1 MMLSNSTKV
10 WVFIVG
16 ICLFCLILG
25 YRLGDRMGLL
35 IGLAFAV
42 TLNLLIFFYGE
53 AHILHLLQVR
63 ISEGQDPWGL
73 QPLIEDYAYRLGLKR
88 PPRLYILEGPASV
101 AFCIG
106 IAWRKPCICISE
118 GLLKR
123 FSKSDLRAV
132 VAYQIGHIRRMETFG
147 FGVTSILANT
157 LVGLGQL
164 LDQVWPANF
173 FLNKKQKPFL
183 TLLSPLGWLIIRLVV
198 RTKTYY
204 ENDALTA
211 ELIGDRRRLAE
222 VLWRMEG
229 LAQTQPLLIPPCTS
243 HLFMVNPEGF
253 DQKNL
258 FLKFHP
264 AMESRLLKLVGYY
277 PI

>member
-1 MMLSNSTKV
+1 MVSNSTKV
-10 WVFIVG
+10 WVFIIA
-16 ICLFCLILG
+16 ICLFFLVLG
-25 YRLGDRMGLL
+25 FRLGDRVGLL
-35 IGLAFAV
+35 AGLICAII
-42 TLNLLIFFYGE
+42 LNLLIFFYGE
-53 AHILHLLQVR
+53 AHILSLLKVR
-63 ISEGQDPWGL
+63 LSEGQDPWGL
-73 QPLIEDYAYRLGLKR
+73 QPLIKDYAFRLGLKR
-88 PPRLYILEGPASV
+88 QPRLYILEASAAV

-106 IAWRKPCICISE
+106 IAWRQPCICISE

-123 FSKSDLRAV
+123 FTEKDLRAV
-132 VAYQIGHIRRMETFG
+132 IAYQVGHIRRMETFG

-164 LDQVWPANF
+164 LDQVWPPNF
-173 FLNKKQKPFL
+173 FLNKKQMPFL

-204 ENDALTA
+204 ENDTLAA
-211 ELIGDRRRLAE
+211 ELVGDRRNLAE

-253 DQKNL
+253 EQKNL

-264 AMESRLLKLVGYY
+264 SMESRLLKLVGYY

>member
-1 MMLSNSTKV
+1 MVSNSTKV
-10 WVFIVG
+10 WVFIIG
-16 ICLFCLILG
+16 ICLFFLVLG
-25 YRLGDRMGLL
+25 YRLGDRLGLFVGLL
-35 IGLAFAV
+35 SAII
-42 TLNLLIFFYGE
+42 LNLLIFFYGE
-53 AHILHLLQVR
+53 AHILNLLKVR
-63 ISEGQDPWGL
+63 LSEGQDPWGV
-73 QPLIEDYAYRLGLKR
+73 QPLIQDYSYRLGLKR
-88 PPRLYILEGPASV
+88 LPRLYILEASAAV

-106 IAWRKPCICISE
+106 IAWRQPCICISE

-123 FSKSDLRAV
+123 FTEKDLRAV

-164 LDQVWPANF
+164 LDQVWPPNF
-173 FLNKKQKPFL
+173 FLDNKQKPFL
-183 TLLSPLGWLIIRLVV
+183 AILSPLGWLIIRSVV
-198 RTKTYY
+198 RTKTFY
-204 ENDALTA
+204 ENDGLAA
-211 ELIGDRRRLAE
+211 ELVGDRRSLAE

-229 LAQTQPLLIPPCTS
+229 LAQTQPLLVPPCTS

-253 DQKNL
+253 EQKNL

>member
-1 MMLSNSTKV
+1 MVSNSTKV
-10 WVFIVG
+10 WVFIIG
-16 ICLFCLILG
+16 ICLFFLVLG
-25 YRLGDRMGLL
+25 YRLGDRLGLL
-35 IGLAFAV
+35 VGLLSAII
-42 TLNLLIFFYGE
+42 LNVLIFFYGE
-53 AHILHLLQVR
+53 AHILNLLKVR
-63 ISEGQDPWGL
+63 LSEGQDPWGV
-73 QPLIEDYAYRLGLKR
+73 QPLIQDYSYRLGLKR
-88 PPRLYILEGPASV
+88 LPRLYLLEENSAV

-106 IAWRKPCICISE
+106 IAWRQPCICISE

-123 FSKSDLRAV
+123 FTERDLRAV

-164 LDQVWPANF
+164 LDQAWPPNF
-173 FLNKKQKPFL
+173 FLDNKQKPFL
-183 TLLSPLGWLIIRLVV
+183 AILSPLGWLIIRSVV
-198 RTKTYY
+198 RTKTFY
-204 ENDALTA
+204 ENDGLAA
-211 ELIGDRRRLAE
+211 ELVGDRRSLAE

-253 DQKNL
+253 EQKNL

-264 AMESRLLKLVGYY
+264 AMEARLLKLVGYY

>member
-1 MMLSNSTKV
+1 MISNSTKV

-16 ICLFCLILG
+16 ICLLFLVLG
-25 YRLGDRMGLL
+25 YRLGDRVGLL
-35 IGLAFAV
+35 IGLGLAIV
-42 TLNLLIFFYGE
+42 LNLLIFFYGE
-53 AHILHLLQVR
+53 AHILNLLQVR
-63 ISEGQDPWGL
+63 LSEGQDAWGL
-73 QPLIEDYAYRLGLKR
+73 QPLLEDYSSRLGLKR
-88 PPRLYILEGPASV
+88 LPRLYILESPAAV

-106 IAWRKPCICISE
+106 IAWRRPCVCISD

-123 FSKSDLRAV
+123 FSDNDLRAV
-132 VAYQIGHIRRMETFG
+132 MAHQIGHIRNMETFG

-164 LDQVWPANF
+164 LDLLWPPNF

-183 TLLSPLGWLIIRLVV
+183 TLLSPVGWLIIRLVV
-198 RTKTYY
+198 RTRTYY
-204 ENDALTA
+204 ENDALAA
-211 ELIGDRRRLAE
+211 ELVGDRRRLAE

-229 LAQTQPLLIPPCTS
+229 LAQTQPLAIPPCTS
-243 HLFMVNPEGF
+243 HLFMVNPEGLG
-253 DQKNL
+253 QKNL

-264 AMESRLLKLVGYY
+264 TMKTRLLKLVGYY